1 VTHPYFTKASVEK
14 EQGIIGEEIRM
25 YEDSPWSRCYRNLL
39 EILYHD
45 NPVRKNI
52 CGTAESIRQ
61 ITPDLLYQCHE
72 IFYNLSN
79 MALVVCGDV
88 SKEQVLKIADRELPT
103 TANLAT
109 FERILP
115 EEPATVVKK
124 RSYDRMQV
132 AKPLFSIGVK
142 DPEIPADVSARLR
155 KDAAMTLLNE
165 ILFSRS
171 GAFYNELFEEGLLTP
186 AFEVGYSITEDFAFN
201 SFSGE
206 SDQPEEV
213 FNRLLSYLEKTVSQG
228 ISEEEYQRCRRVLY
242 ADEVRAYDSTEE
254 IANRLLSF
262 VFEGAEMFSYLDL
275 LRDVTGEE
283 LEELLKTAFCKDAFA
298 MAVMEPLEQEGEEE

>member
-1 VTHPYFTKASVEK
+1 
-14 EQGIIGEEIRM
+14 
-25 YEDSPWSRCYRNLL
+25 
-39 EILYHD
+39 
-45 NPVRKNI
+45 
-52 CGTAESIRQ
+52 
-61 ITPDLLYQCHE
+61 
-72 IFYNLSN
+72 
-79 MALVVCGDV
+79 
-88 SKEQVLKIADRELPT
+88 
-103 TANLAT
+103 
-109 FERILP
+109 
-115 EEPATVVKK
+115 
-124 RSYDRMQV
+124 
-132 AKPLFSIGVK
+132 
-142 DPEIPADVSARLR
+142 
-155 KDAAMTLLNE
+155 
-165 ILFSRS
+165 
-171 GAFYNELFEEGLLTP
+171 LFEEGLLTP

-275 LRDVTGEE
+275 LRDVTREE
-283 LEELLKTAFCKDAFA
+283 LEALLKTAFCKDAFA